1 VGDWLAGQETH
12 QSWPQAAMRARVQ
25 RRMADAD
32 TDGPAH
38 GARTRGVFGEGKGAT
53 QPVVAGIT

>member
-1 VGDWLAGQETH
+1 
-12 QSWPQAAMRARVQ
+12 VQ

-32 TDGPAH
+32 TDGSAH
-38 GARTRGVFGEGKGAT
+38 GAGTRGVFGEGECAA